1 MNQGFTN
8 LLRKTFKVKRF
19 LEVDYHPIANKIHVK
34 GHG

>member
-8 LLRKTFKVKRF
+8 LLRKTFKVKR